1 MRRWKWPLMEIM
13 GMADIKTINVYCD
26 ESCHLERDRIPVM
39 VWGAVLC
46 EKQFVPGLSERIRA
60 IKVEHGFKSDF
71 EVKWT
76 KASPARADFY
86 LALTDFFLAD
96 ERLRFRGL
104 VVPDKRQLDHARFDQ
119 SHHDWYYK
127 MYFTM
132 LRPVFMASQRY
143 RIYLD
148 VKDTRGGP
156 KTRELQDVLANSLHD
171 FSRECIERVQQIRSH
186 ESELLPL
193 ADLLIGALAYANR
206 GLTGNQAKTAI
217 IARLHERLGEQALT
231 CTSPIAAAK
240 FNILFWRPQKAGG

>member
-1 MRRWKWPLMEIM
+1 M
-13 GMADIKTINVYCD
+13 GSNEMADIKDINVYCD
-26 ESCHLERDRIPVM
+26 ESCHLEYDHIPVM

-46 EKQFVPGLSERIRA
+46 EGRQVPDLSERIRA
-60 IKVEHGFKSDF
+60 IKVEHGLKSDF

-76 KASPARADFY
+76 KVSPAKMDFY

-96 ERLRFRGL
+96 DRLRFRGL
-104 VVPDKRQLDHARFDQ
+104 VVPDKSQLDHERFDQ
-119 SHHDWYYK
+119 SHNDWYYK

-132 LRPVFMASQRY
+132 LRPVFVDTQRY

-156 KTRELQDVLANSLHD
+156 KTRELHDVLANSLHD
-171 FSRECIERVQQIRSH
+171 FSRECIERVQQIRSQ

-206 GLTGNQAKTAI
+206 GLTGSQAKTAI
-217 IARLHERLGEQALT
+217 IARLHERLGAQALT